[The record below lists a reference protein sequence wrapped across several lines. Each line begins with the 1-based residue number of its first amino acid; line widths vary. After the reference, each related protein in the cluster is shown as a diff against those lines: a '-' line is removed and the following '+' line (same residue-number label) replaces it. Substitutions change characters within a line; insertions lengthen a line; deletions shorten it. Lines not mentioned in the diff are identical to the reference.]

1 MRAVCGEAQLL
12 ESEVGSIYFW
22 LLTGEG
28 GVGERLIF
36 QTLDIIIYNVVQ

>member
-28 GVGERLIF
+28 GLEKG
-36 QTLDIIIYNVVQ
+36 